1 MDIFNKVIDIINNIF
16 LVLCGI
22 AFAVQIIY
30 VLFFWIKP
38 RKYPKAQKQHRFGII
53 IPARNEEEVIGDTVR
68 TLLKQNY
75 PAELFDIFVVAHNC
89 TDNTAKRAREAGAI
103 VFEHNDDD
111 PKHKRVSYA
120 LQHGFR
126 KIIEEYDNYDAFIH
140 FDADNL
146 MNDDYIARMNDALD
160 SGVKIARCYENSKN
174 LDQNMWTGVSGLYY
188 IRDSRIACHVR
199 SGLHTDQMLTGAGM
213 MVSAEIIKR
222 HDGWKCMGVSDD
234 AEFTLQAMLE
244 GERTYYVPEATV
256 YEDQPSTLKDTVNR
270 NKRMGNGLFKL
281 FFSHGLRCFGK
292 FFTTFRFGYLD
303 MFLTLLF
310 IPIAV
315 VACTWFPLYYGYK
328 IIFAAVVGDIEFLIF
343 IGKLIGYIILF
354 AFYIPFTLQSL
365 LAAWLDRKKLNVKFR
380 KLWPSILLS
389 PVFMIIYA
397 VSICLGVF
405 SRPKWKKIKRNVVSA
420 DHEIPEDETQQNA
433 SDNSDNIQNSDH

>member
-30 VLFFWIKP
+30 VLFFWIRP